1 MKKVISLILCVAMM
15 GLCIFPAVAKETI
28 DIPVDLIIGGASGLL
43 QSESEKLLA
52 SEAVAR
58 MGDVNYDGKVTAV
71 DARLCL
77 QAVASP
83 DYGLS
88 SLLPQSNAADVNNDG
103 KITAVD
109 ARIMLQDV
117 AGMTEIITYAQVEK
131 GGSLVVGPLQ
141 SAKNTEYYWQLD
153 VDKSDL
159 GFFDRI
165 FDSST
170 SEAVDG
176 LLSQYFTFTPD
187 HAGKYTINFKFA
199 KAGMKDVQDNFI
211 VVLTVIEPK

>member
-15 GLCIFPAVAKETI
+15 GLCIFPVVAKEGS
-28 DIPVDLIIGGASGLL
+28 DIAVDLIIGGASNLL

-58 MGDVNYDGKVTAV
+58 KGDVNYDGKVTAV

-83 DYGLS
+83 DYGIS

-103 KITAVD
+103 KVTAVD

-117 AGMTEIITYAQVEK
+117 AGMTEIITYAQAEM
-131 GGSLVVGPLQ
+131 GGSLVVGPLR
-141 SAKNTEYYWQLD
+141 AAENTEYYWQLD
-153 VDKSDL
+153 VDKSEL

-170 SEAVDG
+170 SESADG
-176 LLSQYFTFTPD
+176 LINQYFTFTPE

-199 KAGMKDVQDNFI
+199 KADMKDVQDNFI
-211 VVLTVIEPK
+211 VVLTVIDNK